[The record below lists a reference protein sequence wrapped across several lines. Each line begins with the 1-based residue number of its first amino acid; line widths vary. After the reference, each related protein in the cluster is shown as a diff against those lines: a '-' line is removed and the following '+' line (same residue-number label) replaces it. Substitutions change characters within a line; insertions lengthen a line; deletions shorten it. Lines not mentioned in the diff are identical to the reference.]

1 VADGFAKHGGGRDA
15 VLVLVALEDL
25 VAGLAGYVE
34 LPAGYGH
41 FSAVEEAGDEAG
53 RSSSLEHFCKRILRL
68 PAKPSSVTYV
78 PE

>member
-1 VADGFAKHGGGRDA
+1 MMWPTALRGGGRDA
-15 VLVLVALEDL
+15 VLVALEDL
-25 VAGLAGYVE
+25 VAGLAGDVE
-34 LPAGYGH
+34 FPADYGH

-68 PAKPSSVTYV
+68 HAKPSGVTYV